1 MTTSISSNAFDTS
14 TPDMKGLHVIEFI
27 TNDQPYSTEKLLEK
41 LQELQATFL
50 EDFEDYNV
58 GSSKLHSSYRQFA
71 KTFPFLGIE
80 KDTCLFQSDDGL
92 PCDDAHF
99 FDDGI
104 IETAAAVVAE
114 DLDAGGDDTEVKTLM
129 KKNAMIR
136 SAIEKIKKAAEEQ
149 EKQLRYKEEELQELY
164 ETFAELEEELYEVSP
179 YDQPQA
185 SIGFSRAKRLGCFF
199 VLMLLPIL
207 FIMVLDAY
215 IQANYTPIN

>member
-27 TNDQPYSTEKLLEK
+27 TNDQSYSTEKLLEK
-41 LQELQATFL
+41 LQEFQTTFL

-58 GSSKLHSSYRQFA
+58 GSSKLHSSYHQFA
-71 KTFPFLGIE
+71 TTFPFLGTE

-114 DLDAGGDDTEVKTLM
+114 DLDAGDDAE
-129 KKNAMIR
+129 NAMIR
-136 SAIEKIKKAAEEQ
+136 SAIEKIRKATEEQ

-164 ETFAELEEELYEVSP
+164 ETFAELEEELYEVSSS
-179 YDQPQA
+179 DQPQA
-185 SIGFSRAKRLGCFF
+185 SIGFSRAK
-199 VLMLLPIL
+199 
-207 FIMVLDAY
+207 
-215 IQANYTPIN
+215 

>member
-27 TNDQPYSTEKLLEK
+27 TNDQSYSTEKLLEK
-41 LQELQATFL
+41 LQEFQTTFL

-58 GSSKLHSSYRQFA
+58 GSSKLHSSYHQFA
-71 KTFPFLGIE
+71 TTFPFLGTE
-80 KDTCLFQSDDGL
+80 KDTCLFQSDDGI

-114 DLDAGGDDTEVKTLM
+114 DLDAGNAGYAGDDAE
-129 KKNAMIR
+129 IR
-136 SAIEKIKKAAEEQ
+136 EATEEQ

-164 ETFAELEEELYEVSP
+164 ETFAELEEELYEVSSD
-179 YDQPQA
+179 DQPQA

-199 VLMLLPIL
+199 VLMFLPIL

>member
-1 MTTSISSNAFDTS
+1 MTTSIRSNTFDTS

-27 TNDQPYSTEKLLEK
+27 TNDQSYSTEKLLEK
-41 LQELQATFL
+41 LQEFQATFL

-58 GSSKLHSSYRQFA
+58 GSSKLHSSYHHRF
-71 KTFPFLGIE
+71 KSFPFLGTE
-80 KDTCLFQSDDGL
+80 KDMFQSEDGL

-114 DLDAGGDDTEVKTLM
+114 DLDADVGNDTEVKTLM

-149 EKQLRYKEEELQELY
+149 EKQLR
-164 ETFAELEEELYEVSP
+164 
-179 YDQPQA
+179 
-185 SIGFSRAKRLGCFF
+185 
-199 VLMLLPIL
+199 
-207 FIMVLDAY
+207 
-215 IQANYTPIN
+215 

>member
-129 KKNAMIR
+129 KK
-136 SAIEKIKKAAEEQ
+136 IKKAAEEQ

-185 SIGFSRAKRLGCFF
+185 SIGFSRAK
-199 VLMLLPIL
+199 
-207 FIMVLDAY
+207 
-215 IQANYTPIN
+215 

>member
-14 TPDMKGLHVIEFI
+14 TDMKGLHVIEFI

-41 LQELQATFL
+41 LQEFQATFL

-58 GSSKLHSSYRQFA
+58 GSSKLHSSYHHRF
-71 KTFPFLGIE
+71 TSFPFLGTE
-80 KDTCLFQSDDGL
+80 KDIFQTDDGL

-114 DLDAGGDDTEVKTLM
+114 DLDADAGDDAE
-129 KKNAMIR
+129 NAMIR

-164 ETFAELEEELYEVSP
+164 ETFAELEEELHEVSS
-179 YDQPQA
+179 YDQSQA
-185 SIGFSRAKRLGCFF
+185 FIGFSRA
-199 VLMLLPIL
+199 
-207 FIMVLDAY
+207 
-215 IQANYTPIN
+215 